1 MKIALYLNQ
10 TFITE
15 LSDEQVEE
23 IFTER
28 IEEYFPEM
36 RPTEPDDVIRIIP
49 TDY

>member
-1 MKIALYLNQ
+1 LKIALYLNQ

-15 LSDEQVEE
+15 FSDEQVEE

-28 IEEYFPEM
+28 VEEYFPEM
-36 RPTEPDDVIRIIP
+36 RPTEPDDVIHVIP